1 MPRNAASTGAASR
14 PRGAAPTTDPAK
26 WLKELRELGGER
38 WTEICQ
44 VLIAQALAGER
55 WALEVFFKYA
65 IGDPATY
72 AGSDDDER
80 LVQYLAEIREAM
92 RSGGY

>member
-1 MPRNAASTGAASR
+1 M
-14 PRGAAPTTDPAK
+14 
-26 WLKELRELGGER
+26 
-38 WTEICQ
+38 
-44 VLIAQALAGER
+44 IAQALAGER
-55 WALEVFFKYA
+55 WALDLFFKYA

-72 AGSDDDER
+72 AGGDEDER